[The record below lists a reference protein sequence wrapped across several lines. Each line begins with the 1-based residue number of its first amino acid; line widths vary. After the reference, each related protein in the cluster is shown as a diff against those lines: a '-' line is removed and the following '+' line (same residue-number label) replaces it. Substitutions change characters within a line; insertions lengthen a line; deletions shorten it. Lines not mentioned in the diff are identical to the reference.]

1 MEDRKFHFGKHKG
14 EEIKYVILTDIGY
27 ITWCLNNISAFLLN
41 DEEWAIYDAIAIMFK
56 KYEVEPPIRE
66 EMLYRW
72 IRDREKWK
80 NLDTPFVYK
89 RGYITVDKGRGNDPV
104 YDLIEKYIVSPSTNQ
119 ETGWELLCEVGRM
132 IEKDMM
138 INEEEMFGGWGTMN
152 DYKD

>member
-41 DEEWAIYDAIAIMFK
+41 DEEWEVYDSIAIMFK

-72 IRDREKWK
+72 IRDKEKWK

-89 RGYITVDKGRGNDPV
+89 RGYITT
-104 YDLIEKYIVSPSTNQ
+104 LIV
-119 ETGWELLCEVGRM
+119 
-132 IEKDMM
+132 
-138 INEEEMFGGWGTMN
+138 
-152 DYKD
+152 